1 MKTLKNICTEYSTP
15 TLTVSIGIF
24 IYVQNQY
31 TKDRKRRKIVENF
44 KILKLPTSRRHY
56 CDRPF
61 LALIALQ
68 IFEHVITA
76 T

>member
-44 KILKLPTSRRHY
+44 RHY
-56 CDRPF
+56 VEVVFF
-61 LALIALQ
+61 LYHTRNGANTQ
-68 IFEHVITA
+68 CGRKQ
-76 T
+76 